1 MILRLKSA
9 FFLDLS
15 DMQLNRKFFEQTAQ
29 DMTNAVIMQNK
40 YSQYLK
46 TQGGDI
52 LLIFQRENF

>member
-29 DMTNAVIMQNK
+29 DFVSTVIIQK
-40 YSQYLK
+40 KLISQKLRK
-46 TQGGDI
+46 EID
-52 LLIFQRENF
+52 F